1 MKLGDKNPF
10 SFQVDYNQRLFALA
24 NREER
29 KENTLTRPASSFIR
43 DALRRFRRN
52 RVAVICSVFILILV
66 LAIIIIPIFYPYTY
80 DQMLGVSKYTTDTSF
95 ENLAPFQY
103 GATEKLRIANGE
115 FIWPHIF
122 GTDSHGR
129 DYFIRVIVGTRI
141 SLLVGV
147 FAAIVVLII
156 GTIYGSISGIRGGK
170 TDLVMMRIVDV
181 IYSLPD
187 MVIIILLSVILNE
200 VFSMA
205 GDNPLI
211 SLLGT
216 NIISI
221 FIVFALL
228 YWVGM
233 ARLVR
238 GQILS
243 IKQQEFVLASR
254 SMGASNSFIIRKHL
268 IPNCVSV
275 IVVSAAL
282 QIPSAIFTE
291 SYLSFLGLGVAK
303 PMPSLGSLASAGRD
317 AITLYPWLM
326 LVPSIFI
333 FLIVLALNLVGDGL
347 RDAFD
352 PKQK

>member
-1 MKLGDKNPF
+1 MRLGERNPL
-10 SFQVDYNQRLFALA
+10 SFQVNYDKSLFSLA
-24 NREER
+24 NRSEK
-29 KENTLTRPASSFIR
+29 KETTLTRPATSFLR
-43 DALRRFRRN
+43 DGIRRFRKN
-52 RVAVICSVFILILV
+52 RVAVFCAIMILV
-66 LAIIIIPIFYPYTY
+66 LIVLIIVVPLIYPYSY
-80 DQMLGVSKYTTDTSF
+80 DQMLGVTKYGTDESF
-95 ENLAPFQY
+95 FNLAPFQY
-103 GATEKLRIANGE
+103 AQSEKTRMAAGE

-122 GTDSHGR
+122 GTDGHGR
-129 DYFIRVIVGTRI
+129 DYFIRVIYGTRI
-141 SLLVGV
+141 SLAVGI

-156 GTIYGSISGIRGGK
+156 GTIYGSISGIKGGR
-170 TDLVMMRIVDV
+170 TDLIMMRVVDV

-200 VFSMA
+200 VFSTLQ
-205 GDNPLI
+205 GVPLI
-211 SLLGT
+211 NLLGT

-243 IKQQEFVLASR
+243 IKQQEFILAAR
-254 SMGASNSFIIRKHL
+254 SMGASNAFIIKKHL

-275 IVVSAAL
+275 IIVSAAL

-303 PMPSLGSLASAGRD
+303 PMPSLGSLASEARD
-317 AITLYPWLM
+317 ALSFRPWLM
-326 LVPSIFI
+326 LIPALFI
-333 FLIVLALNLVGDGL
+333 CVIVLALNLIGDGL